1 MRKLILAIAAVA
13 TFGLAVPTF
22 TSQAQAQHG
31 GVVVQGGG
39 HGGGAWRGG
48 HRGNRPAVVR
58 RGHGGPRMMVAP
70 GMGRHGAPARHGAPR
85 MHRRY

>member
-1 MRKLILAIAAVA
+1 MRKLILTIAAVA

-31 GVVVQGGG
+31 GVAVQGGG
-39 HGGGAWRGG
+39 HGGGVWRGG
-48 HRGNRPAVVR
+48 DRGNRPAMMR
-58 RGHGGPRMMVAP
+58 QGHGGPRMMVAP
-70 GMGRHGAPARHGAPR
+70 GMGRHGARARHGAPR